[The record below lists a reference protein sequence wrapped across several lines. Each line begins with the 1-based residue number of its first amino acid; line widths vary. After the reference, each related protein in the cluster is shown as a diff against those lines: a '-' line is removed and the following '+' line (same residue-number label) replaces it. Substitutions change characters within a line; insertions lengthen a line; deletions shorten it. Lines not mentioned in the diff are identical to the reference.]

1 MLIDVDLARED
12 AEKYAANIGSLLGG
26 VVFDLLDHHMIG
38 EFIHIQT
45 SGIDGFNK
53 LLYGYNLTPMD
64 DKWAFKDEPKID
76 ILSFY
81 EIVFRGCY
89 EYGNGLEIARSD
101 DLLYFL
107 RLADVYLRLHN
118 MNIGYWALRSDDK
131 LASRAFEDVSHN
143 YALAVQ
149 KIDSRNLFTDTIYYL
164 YDIPKHKRHT
174 DQAPTIT
181 PRVLATLADV
191 SLAYISQ
198 LLSDQKLVAKKVKG
212 NWQIDALSALE
223 WLKLRKD
230 CPEWIMRLSSD

>member
-1 MLIDVDLARED
+1 MFIDVDLARED

-26 VVFDLLDHHMIG
+26 VVFDLLDHPMIG

-45 SGIDGFNK
+45 SGIPGFNK
-53 LLYGYNLTPMD
+53 LLYGYNLTPMN
-64 DKWAFKDEPKID
+64 DKWAFEDEPKID

-118 MNIGYWALRSDDK
+118 MNMGYWALRSDDK

-149 KIDSRNLFTDTIYYL
+149 KIYSRNLFTDTIRYIKKL
-164 YDIPKHKRHT
+164 KRPP
-174 DQAPTIT
+174 DQMPTIT

-223 WLKLRKD
+223 WLQSRKN
-230 CPEWIMRLSSD
+230 CPEWIKRLSA